1 MNESII
7 QNAIAQTVAL
17 MHYYGFDTRGYTT
30 VEQIAIWL
38 DRYSAIWI
46 RLATVE
52 ALYQGRYKTISVE
65 QILIFWQRKGRPTH
79 HFNHEFE
86 SLICR
91 ELPLKISDRRE
102 QNQLTLLLDAIAP
115 SPKPAP
121 PPEPETTPEQDP
133 ETVIPQPVH
142 RPIHKFTPPQDDS
155 GFYDKLKQVQ
165 DNLETDEDLEL
176 EPST

>member
-7 QNAIAQTVAL
+7 QAAIAQTVAL
-17 MHYYGFDTRGYTT
+17 MHYYGFDLRGYTT

-38 DRYSAIWI
+38 DKYSAIWI

-65 QILIFWQRKGRPTH
+65 QILLFWRRRGRPTH

-91 ELPLKISDRRE
+91 ELPLNLSDRRE

-115 SPKPAP
+115 SPKPSPPP
-121 PPEPETTPEQDP
+121 PPETEPQQESETG
-133 ETVIPQPVH
+133 IPQPVH
-142 RPIHKFTPPQDDS
+142 RPIHKFTPPPDDS

-176 EPST
+176 EHSS

>member
-1 MNESII
+1 MNESIV
-7 QNAIAQTVAL
+7 QSAIAQTVAL
-17 MHYYGFDTRGYTT
+17 MRYYGFDTEGYTA
-30 VEQIAIWL
+30 VERVVQWL
-38 DRYSAIWI
+38 QLHPAIWI
-46 RLATVE
+46 RLATIE
-52 ALYQGRYKTISVE
+52 ALYQGRYKTISIE
-65 QILIFWQRKGRPTH
+65 QILTFWARRGRPTY

-91 ELPLKISDRRE
+91 KLPLNLSDRRE
-102 QNQLTLLLDAIAP
+102 RDQLTLLLDALAP

-121 PPEPETTPEQDP
+121 LPPKPIATPEPETA
-133 ETVIPQPVH
+133 IPQLVH

-165 DNLETDEDLEL
+165 DNLETQEDLEL

>member
-7 QNAIAQTVAL
+7 QSAIAQTVAL
-17 MHYYGFDTRGYTT
+17 MRYYGFDTQGYTA
-30 VEQIAIWL
+30 VEQIAQWL
-38 DRYSAIWI
+38 PHYSAIWI
-46 RLATVE
+46 RLATIE

-65 QILIFWQRKGRPTH
+65 QILTFWTRRGRPSH

-91 ELPLKISDRRE
+91 ELPLKLRDRRE

-115 SPKPAP
+115 SPKPDP
-121 PPEPETTPEQDP
+121 ITPQPEPETPS
-133 ETVIPQPVH
+133 ETLIPQPVH
-142 RPIHKFTPPQDDS
+142 RPIHKFTPPQDES

-165 DNLETDEDLEL
+165 DGLETDEDLEL

>member
-7 QNAIAQTVAL
+7 QSAIAQTVAL
-17 MHYYGFDTRGYTT
+17 MHYYGFDTQGYTA
-30 VEQIAIWL
+30 VEQIAQWL
-38 DRYSAIWI
+38 QTYSAIWI
-46 RLATVE
+46 RLATIE
-52 ALYQGRYKTISVE
+52 ALYQGRYKTISIE
-65 QILIFWQRKGRPTH
+65 QILIFWTRRSHPAH

-91 ELPLKISDRRE
+91 ELPLKLRDRRE

-115 SPKPAP
+115 SPKP
-121 PPEPETTPEQDP
+121 DP
-133 ETVIPQPVH
+133 EIESETHSETIIPQPVH
-142 RPIHKFTPPQDDS
+142 RPIHKFTPPQDES

-165 DNLETDEDLEL
+165 DGLETDEDLEL